1 MWPLR
6 WWVMREMRNVAVV
19 GAGIFPFG
27 RHTDLLYQ
35 DMGRPAA
42 LDAIRDAGIEPKEVE
57 ACYIGTTGGV
67 GIGHEILYE
76 LDIMDRPITR
86 VENACVSG
94 SNAVRDAW
102 MSIALG
108 LHDIVLVVGIEK
120 MKDNSMGAV
129 SGGQTRFQ
137 LEMKA
142 LPKFP
147 FASSLGLVGP
157 PGYFALAAHRH
168 MAEFGTTK
176 EHLAEVVVK
185 SRRNARNNLKAEHR
199 NPMTVEDVL
208 NDKMINPP
216 LTRSQCCPKTDGA
229 AAVILMS
236 EELAKKHADTTAWLK
251 SSALGSCFSIEL
263 LSDLTTMPNVEVA
276 KKAYKM
282 AKLEPKNFYKKGFAE
297 VHDCFSISELL
308 HYEDLGWC
316 KKGDAPK
323 MLEDGVTEID
333 GDLPVNPSG
342 GLLSCGHPLGATG
355 VRQVAEVL
363 YQMRKDKEVS
373 SRQIPDRNLDFA
385 LTHTMAQPGLGWSGC
400 IHIFSRNI

>member
-1 MWPLR
+1 
-6 WWVMREMRNVAVV
+6 MRNVAVV
-19 GAGIFPFG
+19 GAGVFPFG
-27 RHTDLLYQ
+27 RHSDLLFQ
-35 DMGRPAA
+35 EMGRPAVI
-42 LDAIRDAGIEPKEVE
+42 DAIQDAGIDSKEVD
-57 ACYIGTTGGV
+57 ACYIGTTGAV
-67 GIGHEILYE
+67 GMGHEILYE
-76 LDIMDRPITR
+76 LDMLGMPITR

-94 SNAVRDAW
+94 SNAIRDAW
-102 MSIALG
+102 MSIAGG

-120 MKDNSMGAV
+120 MKDSSMAVV

-147 FASSLGLVGP
+147 FASSLGMVGP

-168 MAEFGTTK
+168 MAEFGTTQ

-185 SRRNARNNLKAEHR
+185 SRRNAQKNPKAEYR
-199 NPMTVEDVL
+199 IPMTVEEVL

-216 LTRSQCCPKTDGA
+216 LTRAQCCPKTDGA

-236 EELAKKHADTTAWLK
+236 EDLAKKHADTPAWVK
-251 SSALGSCFSIEL
+251 SSAMGSSFTTEL
-263 LSDLTTMPNVEVA
+263 LSDLTTMPNTEVA
-276 KKAYKM
+276 EKAFKM
-282 AKLEPKNFYKKGFAE
+282 AKLEARDFFKRGFAE

-316 KKGDAPK
+316 MKGDAPK
-323 MLEDGVTEID
+323 MLEEGITEID
-333 GDLPVNPSG
+333 GDLPINPSG

-363 YQMRKDKEVS
+363 YQMRKDKEVAK
-373 SRQIPDRNLDFA
+373 RQIPDRNLNIA
-385 LTHTMAQPGLGWSGC
+385 LTHTMGQPGLGWTGS
-400 IHIFSRNI
+400 ILIFSRNIKISG